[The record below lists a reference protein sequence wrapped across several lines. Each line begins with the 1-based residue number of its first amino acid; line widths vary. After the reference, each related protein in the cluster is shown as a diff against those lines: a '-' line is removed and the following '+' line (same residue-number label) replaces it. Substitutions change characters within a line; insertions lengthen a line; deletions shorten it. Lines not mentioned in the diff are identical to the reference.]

1 MNYPFDVLIYL
12 IYDVM
17 YITNYDIYYPYLVII
32 YYSQPLTALTG
43 TNHII
48 NNLIEHFIHHI
59 NNQESGKVQLVLW
72 STVGNS
78 LAMVMDYQLY
88 YLDVLHMED
97 MVKVDN
103 STGTSQGL
111 ANLLYESKWYN
122 I

>member
-1 MNYPFDVLIYL
+1 
-12 IYDVM
+12 
-17 YITNYDIYYPYLVII
+17 
-32 YYSQPLTALTG
+32 
-43 TNHII
+43 
-48 NNLIEHFIHHI
+48 
-59 NNQESGKVQLVLW
+59 
-72 STVGNS
+72 
-78 LAMVMDYQLY
+78 MVMDYQLY

>member
-1 MNYPFDVLIYL
+1 M
-12 IYDVM
+12 
-17 YITNYDIYYPYLVII
+17 IYYPYLIII
-32 YYSQPLTALTG
+32 YYSQPLPVLTG